1 MRDHIKSK
9 LLNIGSGPAGYTAA
23 VYATRAMLSPIL
35 IQGIQ
40 PGGQLTITSEVEN
53 WPGEEEIQENLSQI
67 SLFGKPVE
75 LVMIRELLQN
85 FIDTMQ
91 DANNSVSTYNNEIAI
106 ATLQALNEYN
116 MFKN

>member
-1 MRDHIKSK
+1 
-9 LLNIGSGPAGYTAA
+9 
-23 VYATRAMLSPIL
+23 
-35 IQGIQ
+35 
-40 PGGQLTITSEVEN
+40 
-53 WPGEEEIQENLSQI
+53 
-67 SLFGKPVE
+67 
-75 LVMIRELLQN
+75 MIRELLQN